1 MLFDTLSRM
10 KTLMAV
16 CWFGT
21 SLVAAGAELKSGPP
35 MPYRVVADWPKLPQG
50 WSFGACST
58 VAVDRQDHVW
68 IFSRGAHPVTEF
80 DRDGNLLRAWEG
92 VSIKQ
97 AHGIRIDA
105 AGAVWG
111 VDVTGQVVRKYT
123 PEGKVLMVVG
133 TEGQTGDNDS
143 HTAFNRPTNVAFA
156 PNGDFYVSDGY
167 VNSRVVRF
175 SKDGK
180 YIGQWGHK
188 GTGDGEFDLV
198 HDIVLDKQ
206 NRLLV
211 GERTNQR
218 IQIFDLE
225 GKLLGKWT
233 AIGAPWALTYVARE
247 DAVYMADGVNM
258 RVVKLNM
265 KGDVVGVLGSAGKGP
280 GQFDQPHGI
289 AVDSTG
295 AIYVTEVA
303 NQRVQKFVRP

>member
-1 MLFDTLSRM
+1 M
-10 KTLMAV
+10 KTLTAL
-16 CWFGT
+16 CLFGAA
-21 SLVAAGAELKSGPP
+21 LAAAGAELKSGPP
-35 MPYRVVADWPKLPQG
+35 MPYRVVADWAKLPQG
-50 WSFGACST
+50 WTFGPCST
-58 VAVDRQDHVW
+58 VAVDPRDHVW

-97 AHGIRIDA
+97 AHGIRIDGE
-105 AGAVWG
+105 GAVWG

-123 PEGKVLMVVG
+123 PEGRVLMVVG
-133 TEGQTGDNDS
+133 TEGKTGDNDS
-143 HTAFNRPTNVAFA
+143 RTAFNRPTNLAFA

-167 VNSRVVRF
+167 VNSRVVHFR
-175 SKDGK
+175 KDGQ

-198 HDIVLDKQ
+198 HDIVHDKQ

-211 GERTNQR
+211 AERTNQR
-218 IQIFDLE
+218 IQIFDLA

-233 AIGAPWALTYVARE
+233 DIGAPWALTYVARE

-265 KGDVVGVLGSAGKGP
+265 NGDVVGVLGGP
-280 GQFDQPHGI
+280 GKAPGEFDQPHGI
-289 AVDSTG
+289 AVDSAG
-295 AIYVTEVA
+295 AIYVAEVA
-303 NQRVQKFVRP
+303 NQRVQKFVRR

>member
-1 MLFDTLSRM
+1 M
-10 KTLMAV
+10 KTLIAL
-16 CWFGT
+16 CLFG
-21 SLVAAGAELKSGPP
+21 AAIAPAAELKSGPP
-35 MPYRVVADWPKLPQG
+35 MPYTVVADWPKLPQG
-50 WSFGACST
+50 WTLGVCST
-58 VAVDRQDHVW
+58 VTVDRQDHVW

-80 DRDGNLLRAWEG
+80 DSDGKLLRSWGEG
-92 VSIKQ
+92 AVRS
-97 AHGIRIDA
+97 AHGIRVDA
-105 AGAVWG
+105 DGNVWG

-123 PEGKVLMVVG
+123 PDGRVLMVVG
-133 TEGQTGDNDS
+133 QEGKPGNNDS
-143 HTAFNRPTNVAFA
+143 HDAFSRPTNVAFA

-211 GERTNQR
+211 ADRTNER
-218 IQIFDLE
+218 IQIFDLD
-225 GKLLGKWT
+225 GKFLGKWT
-233 AIGAPWALTYVARE
+233 GIGVPWSLFYVPRE

-265 KGDVVGVLGSAGKGP
+265 NGDVVGVLGGPGKAP

-295 AIYVTEVA
+295 AIYVAEVG
-303 NQRVQKFVRP
+303 NQRVQKFVKP

>member
-1 MLFDTLSRM
+1 
-10 KTLMAV
+10 
-16 CWFGT
+16 
-21 SLVAAGAELKSGPP
+21 
-35 MPYRVVADWPKLPQG
+35 MPYRAVADWAKLPDG
-50 WSFGACST
+50 WAFGPCST
-58 VAVDRQDHVW
+58 VTVDKQDHVW

-80 DRDGNLLRAWEG
+80 DPAGKMLRSWGEG
-92 VSIKQ
+92 GVKQ
-97 AHGIRIDA
+97 AHGIRIDPE
-105 AGAVWG
+105 GNIWG

-123 PEGKVLMVVG
+123 PDGRVLMVVG
-133 TEGQTGDNDS
+133 QEGKTGDNDS
-143 HTAFNRPTNVAFA
+143 HEAFNRPTNVAFA

-180 YIGQWGHK
+180 YLGQWGHK
-188 GTGDGEFDLV
+188 GTGDGEFNLV
-198 HDIVLDKQ
+198 HDIVLDKR

-211 GERTNQR
+211 AERTNQR

-233 AIGAPWALTYVARE
+233 AIGAPWSITYVARE
-247 DAVYMADGVNM
+247 DMVYMADGVNM

-265 KGDVVGVLGSAGKGP
+265 DGVVTGVLGGPGKAL

-295 AIYVTEVA
+295 AIYVAEVG
-303 NQRVQKFVRP
+303 NQRIQKFVKR

>member
-1 MLFDTLSRM
+1 M
-10 KTLMAV
+10 KTFIAL
-16 CWFGT
+16 CLLG
-21 SLVAAGAELKSGPP
+21 AALAPAAELKSGPP
-35 MPYRVVADWPKLPQG
+35 MPYTVVAGWPTVPQG
-50 WSFGACST
+50 WTFGACST
-58 VAVDRQDHVW
+58 VTVDKQDHVW
-68 IFSRGAHPVTEF
+68 IFSRGAHPVSEF
-80 DRDGNLLRAWEG
+80 DRDGKLLRTWGEG
-92 VSIKQ
+92 GIRQ

-105 AGAVWG
+105 DGNVWG
-111 VDVTGQVVRKYT
+111 VDVTGHVVRKYT
-123 PEGKVLMVVG
+123 PEGRVLMMVG
-133 TEGQTGDNDS
+133 QEGKPGNNDS
-143 HTAFNRPTNVAFA
+143 QDAFNRPTNVAFA

-175 SKDGK
+175 NKDGK
-180 YIGQWGHK
+180 YISHWGHK

-198 HDIVLDKQ
+198 HDVVLDKQ

-211 GERTNQR
+211 AERTNER

-233 AIGAPWALTYVARE
+233 GMGAPWSLFYVARE

-265 KGDVVGVLGSAGKGP
+265 NGDVVGTLGGPGKGP

-295 AIYVTEVA
+295 AIYVAEVG
-303 NQRVQKFVRP
+303 NQRVQKFVKP

>member
-1 MLFDTLSRM
+1 M
-10 KTLMAV
+10 KILMALAL
-16 CWFGT
+16 FGA
-21 SLVAAGAELKSGPP
+21 SLVPAGAQLKSGPP
-35 MPYRVVADWPKLPQG
+35 MPYRPLADWPKLPQG
-50 WSFGACST
+50 WTFGPCST
-58 VAVDRQDHVW
+58 VTVDRQDHVW
-68 IFSRGAHPVTEF
+68 IFSRGAHPVAEF

-97 AHGIRIDA
+97 AHGIRIDSE
-105 AGAVWG
+105 GNVWG

-123 PEGKVLMVVG
+123 PEGRVLMVVG
-133 TEGQTGDNDS
+133 TEGKTGDNDS

-167 VNSRVVRF
+167 VNARVVHF

-180 YIGQWGHK
+180 YLGQWGHK

-233 AIGAPWALTYVARE
+233 GIGSPWSLCYVARE

-265 KGDVVGVLGSAGKGP
+265 NGDVVGVLGAAGKAA
-280 GQFDQPHGI
+280 GQFDGPHGI
-289 AVDSTG
+289 AVDTTG
-295 AIYVTEVA
+295 AIYVAEVG
-303 NQRVQKFVRP
+303 NQRVQKFVK

>member
-1 MLFDTLSRM
+1 M
-10 KTLMAV
+10 KTLVSVCLFGAV
-16 CWFGT
+16 LG
-21 SLVAAGAELKSGPP
+21 AAGAELKSGPA
-35 MPYRVVADWPKLPQG
+35 MPYRVVADWPKLPAG
-50 WSFGACST
+50 WSFGTCSN
-58 VAVDRQDHVW
+58 VVVDAQDHVW

-92 VSIKQ
+92 VAIRQ
-97 AHGIRIDA
+97 AHGIRVD
-105 AGAVWG
+105 GEGNVWG

-133 TEGQTGDNDS
+133 TEGKTGDNDS
-143 HTAFNRPTNVAFA
+143 HTAFNRPTNLAFA
-156 PNGDFYVSDGY
+156 PNGDFYVTDGY

-175 SKDGK
+175 NKDGV
-180 YIGQWGHK
+180 YVGQWGHK

-198 HDIVLDKQ
+198 HDIVLDKR

-211 GERTNQR
+211 AERTNQR

-233 AIGAPWALTYVARE
+233 DIGSPWALAYVARE
-247 DAVYMADGVNM
+247 DAVYMADGANL

-265 KGDVVGVLGSAGKGP
+265 NGDVVGVFGGPGKGP
-280 GQFDQPHGI
+280 GQFDGPHGI

-295 AIYVTEVA
+295 AIYVTEVT
-303 NQRVQKFVRP
+303 NQRVQKFVKP